1 MILSVNNISKTFT
14 NKNVLNDASF
24 FLNEHDKAALIGI
37 NGCGK
42 TTLINIIMEKLS
54 ADSGTVTISKDT
66 TVGYLPQNAIVESDN
81 TIYDEVIAVKADL
94 LKAEEKLRE
103 MEMLMGEYK
112 GEQLND
118 LMNEYHLKSE
128 QFERAGG
135 NMIMSEVYGTLKG
148 LGFDESDFNTPVK
161 ILSGGQKTRVAL
173 AKLLVGRPDI
183 IILDEPT
190 NHLDM
195 SSIIWLETYLLNYSG
210 TVLIVSHD
218 RFFLDK
224 IVNKVIELSGGHLN
238 TYTGNYTDYAAKKA
252 IQRVSELNA
261 YLKNVRDIKHQQE
274 VIDKLRS
281 FNREKS
287 IKRADSR
294 QKMLDKMEVV
304 EKPEEINDQ
313 MQIILVPR
321 IESGN
326 DVLSIEGLTKSY
338 SNTLFD
344 NIDIF
349 LRKGEHVAIIGD
361 NGTGK
366 TTILKIINELVT
378 PDSGKIKLGA
388 NVTIGYYDQ
397 EHHVL
402 HDEKT
407 IFDEISDEYPTLTNT
422 EIRNVLA
429 AFLFTNDDVFKK
441 ISSLSGGEKG
451 RVSLAKLML
460 SEANLLILDEPTN
473 HLDITSKEILEN
485 ALNNYGGTVL
495 YVSHDRYFIN
505 KTADRILELKDQKL
519 FEYLGNYD
527 YYLEKSDELNKQ
539 SSDTVDNIESVPHTT
554 QKSSAA
560 VDYKAQKLAAAAAKR
575 AAKELSDVENEIEK
589 CENLLSDIEAAL
601 NNPANGNDTAK
612 LISLQKDKEKYNEL
626 LEELMTKWEQ
636 LSEDM

>member
-14 NKNVLNDASF
+14 NKNVLDDASF

-313 MQIILVPR
+313 MQIVLVPR

-485 ALNNYGGTVL
+485 ALNNYEGTVL

>member
-195 SSIIWLETYLLNYSG
+195 SSILWLETYLLNYSG

-313 MQIILVPR
+313 MQIVLVPR

-485 ALNNYGGTVL
+485 ALNNYEGTVL